1 MAPEVCLPVTVACSF
16 LPWHACCRYGVIG
29 PGVNE
34 DRVGRVSL
42 DTSTHTHTGDADQR
56 VSMHG
61 TLTKSVQFLQDAIFM
76 NQHMREMSSC
86 KNLYAY
92 GVLEME
98 GGIVWHCMRDK
109 LRDALRGE

>member
-1 MAPEVCLPVTVACSF
+1 
-16 LPWHACCRYGVIG
+16 
-29 PGVNE
+29 
-34 DRVGRVSL
+34 
-42 DTSTHTHTGDADQR
+42 
-56 VSMHG
+56 
-61 TLTKSVQFLQDAIFM
+61 M

-92 GVLEME
+92 SVLEME